1 MLEVR
6 KSMLYLAFKV
16 LRAKA
21 AYGTKTPSEGE
32 VLTAALPSWFPYRG
46 LILEIPMVAPTPNRY
61 SFGVDNK
68 FRVCCA
74 ILWADEDKSFRRL
87 PQGGVAEWMV
97 EEN

>member
-1 MLEVR
+1 
-6 KSMLYLAFKV
+6 MLYLAFKV

-68 FRVCCA
+68 FRVSCVQ
-74 ILWADEDKSFRRL
+74 WYGE
-87 PQGGVAEWMV
+87 Q
-97 EEN
+97 